1 MYHSTSAHLIFVYHK
16 RELRYRWRLRM
27 RERNRNEVAL
37 HNKMCDMVIVKEK
50 KV

>member
-1 MYHSTSAHLIFVYHK
+1 
-16 RELRYRWRLRM
+16 M

-50 KV
+50 RYERKIMRHDNCKRKCGE